1 MVEKMQVEQALQGID
16 QVLKEVR
23 AEREKQIKKVGTQD
37 HDPHWWLA
45 ILAEETGEVAKEIT
59 EARLGNWDAG
69 KYREESRLQPLQ
81 SPQSKCWT
89 MAWLEICSKSR
100 YTMYHDQHRELP
112 FHR

>member
-69 KYREESRLQPLQ
+69 KYREELVQVAAVAVAAIQVLDDGV
-81 SPQSKCWT
+81 
-89 MAWLEICSKSR
+89 A
-100 YTMYHDQHRELP
+100 
-112 FHR
+112 